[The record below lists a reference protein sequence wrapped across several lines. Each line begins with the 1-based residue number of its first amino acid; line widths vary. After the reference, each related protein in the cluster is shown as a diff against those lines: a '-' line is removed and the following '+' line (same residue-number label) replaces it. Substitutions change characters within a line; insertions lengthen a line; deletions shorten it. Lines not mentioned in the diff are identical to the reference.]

1 MTAEGAR
8 GCVWRAAGRRCRG
21 CRHAD
26 VSRHRTQPY
35 RTVPYH
41 TVSYLTAGTYGK
53 AYLTLSLS
61 KKARGKE
68 SRCGKPAKM
77 WKTLWKA
84 CGELV
89 SRRSGRC
96 GRARARRSM
105 GACRQGGCAG
115 AVLACG
121 RAWSGGGAAV
131 DRSCARGRGCGG
143 ADAGSGGGRVRRSM
157 GACRQGGTCGCGRGF
172 WSGTVWHALSAG
184 AGVVDAFGWRV
195 VAAVRCGTRVQRRA
209 RWLDFFQRE
218 KILDKLCKSI
228 LNWKQGI
235 TQAAPGDGLRHRPHR
250 RSCSAHPTSTSSV
263 AAWPPRHLPRIA
275 KGDARSH
282 PRRALP
288 PRAPLRVRASHIHLI
303 RRGDFGHVLRVRRA
317 PFRRCPPQNGD
328 EKLRPASNRC
338 WAEFCDSSRAGAAA
352 FSLAFR
358 LPFRWLSCAA
368 AFSLAFLCACGHR
381 AAFLTRPSRSCP
393 RATPRTGCAYGR
405 SGGRTPSS
413 PATTAGQT
421 R

>member
-8 GCVWRAAGRRCRG
+8 GCAWRAAGRRCRG

-68 SRCGKPAKM
+68 SRCWKPAKM
-77 WKTLWKA
+77 WKTLWKTCFKA
-84 CGELV
+84 L
-89 SRRSGRC
+89 RPLR
-96 GRARARRSM
+96 
-105 GACRQGGCAG
+105 AG
-115 AVLACG
+115 A
-121 RAWSGGGAAV
+121 GAAEHGAV
-131 DRSCARGRGCGG
+131 PTGG
-143 ADAGSGGGRVRRSM
+143 M
-157 GACRQGGTCGCGRGF
+157 CGCGRGF
-172 WSGTVWHALSAG
+172 WSGTVRRVLSAG

-209 RWLDFFQRE
+209 RWLAFLLRE
-218 KILDKLCKSI
+218 KMLDKLCESI

-235 TQAAPGDGLRHRPHR
+235 TQAAAGDGLRHRPYR
-250 RSCSAHPTSTSSV
+250 RSCSAHPTSTSS
-263 AAWPPRHLPRIA
+263 AAATSVMRCA
-275 KGDARSH
+275 SDARLS
-282 PRRALP
+282 
-288 PRAPLRVRASHIHLI
+288 
-303 RRGDFGHVLRVRRA
+303 
-317 PFRRCPPQNGD
+317 
-328 EKLRPASNRC
+328 
-338 WAEFCDSSRAGAAA
+338 GAALRKTETKNSA
-352 FSLAFR
+352 PHRTDAGRSFVTAAAQAR

-368 AFSLAFLCACGHR
+368 AFPQPFLCACGHR

-413 PATTAGQT
+413 PATTAGRT

>member
-8 GCVWRAAGRRCRG
+8 GCAWRAAGRRCRG

-77 WKTLWKA
+77 WKTLWKTCFKA
-84 CGELV
+84 L
-89 SRRSGRC
+89 RPLR
-96 GRARARRSM
+96 
-105 GACRQGGCAG
+105 AG
-115 AVLACG
+115 A
-121 RAWSGGGAAV
+121 GAAEHGAV
-131 DRSCARGRGCGG
+131 PTGG
-143 ADAGSGGGRVRRSM
+143 M
-157 GACRQGGTCGCGRGF
+157 CGCGRGF
-172 WSGTVWHALSAG
+172 WSGTVRRVLSAG

-209 RWLDFFQRE
+209 RWLAFLLRE
-218 KILDKLCKSI
+218 KMLDKLCESI

-235 TQAAPGDGLRHRPHR
+235 TQAAAGDGLRHRPYR
-250 RSCSAHPTSTSSV
+250 RSCSAHPTSTSS
-263 AAWPPRHLPRIA
+263 AAATSVMRCA
-275 KGDARSH
+275 SDARLS
-282 PRRALP
+282 
-288 PRAPLRVRASHIHLI
+288 
-303 RRGDFGHVLRVRRA
+303 
-317 PFRRCPPQNGD
+317 
-328 EKLRPASNRC
+328 
-338 WAEFCDSSRAGAAA
+338 GAALRKTETKNSA
-352 FSLAFR
+352 PHRTDAGRSFVTAAAQAR

-368 AFSLAFLCACGHR
+368 AFPQPFLCACGHR

-413 PATTAGQT
+413 PATTAGRT

>member
-8 GCVWRAAGRRCRG
+8 GCAWRAAGRRCRG

-68 SRCGKPAKM
+68 SRCWKPAKM
-77 WKTLWKA
+77 WKTCCKA
-84 CGELV
+84 LRPGV
-89 SRRSGRC
+89 VRC
-96 GRARARRSM
+96 
-105 GACRQGGCAG
+105 
-115 AVLACG
+115 
-121 RAWSGGGAAV
+121 
-131 DRSCARGRGCGG
+131 GCGG
-143 ADAGSGGGRVRRSM
+143 AWGRADRGDVRVR
-157 GACRQGGTCGCGRGF
+157 QGLLVGHSPARAFGRCGCGGRF
-172 WSGTVWHALSAG
+172 WLARCGGRAVRDAG
-184 AGVVDAFGWRV
+184 AAQGALAGFLSER
-195 VAAVRCGTRVQRRA
+195 
-209 RWLDFFQRE
+209 
-218 KILDKLCKSI
+218 KMLDKLCKSI

-235 TQAAPGDGLRHRPHR
+235 TQAAAGDGLRHRPHR
-250 RSCSAHPTSTSSV
+250 RSCSVYPTSTSSV
-263 AAWPPRHLPRIA
+263 AATSVMRCA
-275 KGDARSH
+275 FDAR
-282 PRRALP
+282 LT
-288 PRAPLRVRASHIHLI
+288 
-303 RRGDFGHVLRVRRA
+303 
-317 PFRRCPPQNGD
+317 
-328 EKLRPASNRC
+328 
-338 WAEFCDSSRAGAAA
+338 GAALRKTETKNSA
-352 FSLAFR
+352 PHRTDAGRSFVTAAAPVR

-368 AFSLAFLCACGHR
+368 AFPQPFLCACGHR

-413 PATTAGQT
+413 PATTAGRT

>member
-157 GACRQGGTCGCGRGF
+157 GQCRQGG
-172 WSGTVWHALSAG
+172 
-184 AGVVDAFGWRV
+184 
-195 VAAVRCGTRVQRRA
+195 
-209 RWLDFFQRE
+209 
-218 KILDKLCKSI
+218 
-228 LNWKQGI
+228 
-235 TQAAPGDGLRHRPHR
+235 
-250 RSCSAHPTSTSSV
+250 
-263 AAWPPRHLPRIA
+263 
-275 KGDARSH
+275 
-282 PRRALP
+282 
-288 PRAPLRVRASHIHLI
+288 
-303 RRGDFGHVLRVRRA
+303 
-317 PFRRCPPQNGD
+317 
-328 EKLRPASNRC
+328 
-338 WAEFCDSSRAGAAA
+338 RAGAAGA
-352 FSLAFR
+352 FGRAQSGACFR
-358 LPFRWLSCAA
+358 PVRVWWTLLTGALWRPCGAGRGCSAGRAGWLSFREKKC
-368 AFSLAFLCACGHR
+368 
-381 AAFLTRPSRSCP
+381 LTSY
-393 RATPRTGCAYGR
+393 AKAY
-405 SGGRTPSS
+405 
-413 PATTAGQT
+413 
-421 R
+421 